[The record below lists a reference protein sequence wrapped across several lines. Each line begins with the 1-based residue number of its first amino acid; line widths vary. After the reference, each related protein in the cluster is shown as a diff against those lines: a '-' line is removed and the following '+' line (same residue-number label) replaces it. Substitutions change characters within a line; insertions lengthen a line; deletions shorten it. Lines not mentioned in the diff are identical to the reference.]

1 MSGTVQ
7 GRISAVPITILRS
20 QCSALTNKMTLVGV
34 LASMKCKSVQLT
46 SQEVSGADRQHF
58 GCTSHGGD
66 L

>member
-7 GRISAVPITILRS
+7 GSVSAVPITILRS
-20 QCSALTNKMTLVGV
+20 QCSALTSKTTLVGV
-34 LASMKCKSVQLT
+34 LASMKCKSVHLT
-46 SQEVSGADRQHF
+46 GQEVSVANRQHF